1 VESRWN
7 DVGQCGERPD
17 SGVMAA
23 EGSRLFPT
31 ISPSNSLQVTPK
43 EGGGVQYSVI
53 PLHHLREHRDSVEA
67 LAWSPSGKTLVTG
80 AQKSLYIWDTEVS
93 DDEAALLKGTWTQ
106 SVRSNGNLTA
116 PSFWSRRWTAN
127 SCSTYASDTFGVF
140 Y

>member
-1 VESRWN
+1 MESRWN

-93 DDEAALLKGTWTQ
+93 DDEAALLKG
-106 SVRSNGNLTA
+106 SC
-116 PSFWSRRWTAN
+116 PSDWFAKTDHHGHLSAHGHNQCDSMET
-127 SCSTYASDTFGVF
+127 
-140 Y
+140 